1 MYKITSTEE
10 RNEKATDFETKSML
24 YMMNYY
30 SNADKV
36 EWFVIDFFNDVTGV
50 DSLCSECFDIQS
62 KGVKD
67 ISPMQLGEIT
77 RLGDFYQDNGW
88 VFTQVDGKRCNP
100 SYFTHEMS
108 RLCAFE

>member
-36 EWFVIDFFNDVTGV
+36 EWFVT
-50 DSLCSECFDIQS
+50 SLKKS
-62 KGVKD
+62 
-67 ISPMQLGEIT
+67 IT
-77 RLGDFYQDNGW
+77 N
-88 VFTQVDGKRCNP
+88 
-100 SYFTHEMS
+100 H
-108 RLCAFE
+108 